1 MVGLTVAIILTS
13 MMYGQS
19 VAASDDV
26 LRSMEKEFTRIV
38 DNVGPAIVEVTA
50 KKGNS
55 AQKSQSSAI
64 REDVGTGI
72 IIDREGY
79 IVTTETVV
87 GGADKIGVVLAD
99 EKAFEGKLLGVD
111 PETDIALIK
120 IDAENLPTAAL
131 GDSDKVRPG
140 SWVIAIGRSYGKSP
154 TVSFGIVSGM
164 ESLPDRPAY
173 YDAIKINAAVSP
185 GNSGGGVIDMDGR
198 VVGIITAAMVE
209 PRAIDFM
216 LRVPELP
223 ELRLPELRQLKIPD
237 VQSSLYRDIYRD
249 QWSRIGKLRDEMID
263 TQQQLEQELKTHLE
277 NVKQMSEGWMR
288 EWESKGRP
296 ENIERIREISEQ
308 WAQMQKEHSAIARE
322 MAEMSEQLTHEQ
334 KELARNAK
342 EMAEIG
348 MQWAQ
353 IQRDRSEIAKE
364 VADMVE
370 RTVQEQKE
378 LLKNATAR
386 VLPRGTFFGRREESF
401 AIPINF
407 AKMVMD
413 DLMEDG
419 EIDRGWLGM
428 VIRPVRYWDMER
440 LGLDAAEGVIVTEVM
455 DNSPAARAE
464 IRKDDVII
472 NFGGEKVKTPTNFIR
487 MVSATKPHTE
497 VSLTIIRDKQKQI
510 LNVEIGKGP
519 KR

>member
-1 MVGLTVAIILTS
+1 MS
-13 MMYGQS
+13 E
-19 VAASDDV
+19 SDDE
-26 LRSMEKEFTRIV
+26 LMARCKNDDMSAFDLIV
-38 DNVGPAIVEVTA
+38 QRYKVQLINFACRFVGDPEAA
-50 KKGNS
+50 
-55 AQKSQSSAI
+55 
-64 REDVGTGI
+64 EDVAQ
-72 IIDREGY
+72 
-79 IVTTETVV
+79 ETFIRIYQNIKRYRRDVA
-87 GGADKIGVVLAD
+87 GFRTWMYRIAANLCKNELRNRNRRLKVLANPATGNRD
-99 EKAFEGKLLGVD
+99 SNSDPIENALDTSAGPHRQLEGKELQKVLAQAISRL
-111 PETDIALIK
+111 PEKLRTVLILRDI
-120 IDAENLPTAAL
+120 E
-131 GDSDKVRPG
+131 
-140 SWVIAIGRSYGKSP
+140 
-154 TVSFGIVSGM
+154 GM
-164 ESLPDRPAY
+164 PYEE
-173 YDAIKINAAVSP
+173 
-185 GNSGGGVIDMDGR
+185 IDMDGR

-216 LRVPELP
+216 LRVPELS